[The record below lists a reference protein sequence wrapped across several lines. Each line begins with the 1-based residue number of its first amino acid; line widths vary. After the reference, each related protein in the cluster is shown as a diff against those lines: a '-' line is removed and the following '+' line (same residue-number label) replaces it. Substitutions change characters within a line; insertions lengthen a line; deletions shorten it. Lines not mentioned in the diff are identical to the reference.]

1 MMYKIAV
8 IGGGDSVIGFK
19 ALGLDAFPASDGA
32 EAKRIL
38 QNIAKR
44 EEDPYVIVYMEE
56 TLAESIQDEIRKYNS
71 LPSPAVILIPGRDGP
86 IGLGQSALRQAV
98 EKAVGSNIL

>member
-1 MMYKIAV
+1 MYKIAV

-19 ALGLDAFPASDGA
+19 ALGLDAYPASSGA
-32 EAKRIL
+32 EAKKL
-38 QNIAKR
+38 LHDLAKI
-44 EEDPYVIVYMEE
+44 EEDPYVIIYMEE
-56 TLAESIQDEIRKYNS
+56 TLAEQIQDEIKKYNA

-86 IGLGQSALRQAV
+86 IGLGQNALQQAV